1 MKEPVEMDLM
11 VFFSGNSF
19 STILSQCSLSGEAL
33 LGSAFGNNL
42 FFRERREK
50 VYSCEKKQLVASN
63 VFSLGGKKYDGKLAY

>member
-1 MKEPVEMDLM
+1 MKQE
-11 VFFSGNSF
+11 
-19 STILSQCSLSGEAL
+19 

-63 VFSLGGKKYDGKLAY
+63 IFSLGGKKYDGKLAY